1 MPGMS
6 GKHRLKST
14 ATRRSTAALAAA
26 ATAGALLAQ
35 PAAASAQD
43 FGSSNITAGLDQLN
57 NDIRNNAWQTRNNLV
72 NQADAVLPAPHN
84 QNVKNMVDGGMNL
97 LFPGLVDQ
105 KLAEKRAA
113 EEAAARAEAERLAA
127 EQARIEAEQAE
138 AARRDALNI
147 PQGVCPPEAKACID
161 IEGNRAWLQEN
172 GKITYGPV
180 PASAGADG
188 HDTPQGMMTVNRKI
202 KDEVSREFGN
212 APMPYAV
219 YFTYNGIAFH
229 AGSPYILSHG
239 CIHLNYGDAKVFFE
253 QLNIGDRV
261 FAYGDKTYGY
271 PNGPI

>member
-1 MPGMS
+1 MT
-6 GKHRLKST
+6 GKHRLKNTTPRCGAVSV
-14 ATRRSTAALAAA
+14 AAV

-43 FGSSNITAGLDQLN
+43 LGSSNLTAGIEQFN
-57 NDIRNNAWQTRNNLV
+57 NDIRNNAWQTRNTLFA
-72 NQADAVLPAPHN
+72 QADAVLPAPHN
-84 QNVKNMVDGGMNL
+84 QNVKNIVDGGMNL
-97 LFPGLVDQ
+97 LFPGLVEQ
-105 KLAEKRAA
+105 KLAEQRAA
-113 EEAAARAEAERLAA
+113 EEAAARAEAERVAA
-127 EQARIEAEQAE
+127 EQARLEAERAE

-147 PQGVCPPEAKACID
+147 PAGVCPPQAKACID

-172 GKITYGPV
+172 GHITYGPV
-180 PASAGADG
+180 PASTGADG
-188 HDTPQGMMTVNRKI
+188 HDTPAGMMTVNRKI

-239 CIHLNYGDAKVFFE
+239 CVHLNYGDAKVFFE
-253 QLNIGDRV
+253 RLNVGDRV

>member
-14 ATRRSTAALAAA
+14 TTRRSTAALAAA

-127 EQARIEAEQAE
+127 EQARAEAEQAE

-147 PQGVCPPEAKACID
+147 PQGACPPEARACID

-188 HDTPQGMMTVNRKI
+188 YDTPQGMMTVNRKI

>member
-1 MPGMS
+1 MI

-43 FGSSNITAGLDQLN
+43 LGSSNITAGLDQLN

>member
-1 MPGMS
+1 MRPMT
-6 GKHRLKST
+6 GKHRLKS
-14 ATRRSTAALAAA
+14 AAPRRSTAALAAA
-26 ATAGALLAQ
+26 ATASALLTQ

-43 FGSSNITAGLDQLN
+43 LGSSNIAAGIDQLN
-57 NDIRNNAWQTRNNLV
+57 KDIRNNAWQTRNNLV
-72 NQADAVLPAPHN
+72 NQANAVLPAPHN
-84 QNVKNMVDGGMNL
+84 QNVKTLIDSGVNL
-97 LFPGLVDQ
+97 LFPGLVEQ

-113 EEAAARAEAERLAA
+113 EEAAARAEAERVAA
-127 EQARIEAEQAE
+127 EQARIEAERSE
-138 AARRDALNI
+138 AARREFLNI
-147 PQGVCPPEAKACID
+147 PEGVCPPAAKACID

-172 GKITYGPV
+172 GRITYGPV

-212 APMPYAV
+212 ASMPYAV

-239 CIHLNYGDAKVFFE
+239 CVHLNYGDAKAFFE
-253 QLNIGDRV
+253 NLNIGDRV
-261 FAYGDKTYGY
+261 YAFGDKTYGY